1 MKNYQTGQIR
11 NLGVVAH
18 GGAGKTSL
26 VEALLFNTGVLS
38 RLGRVEDG
46 TTTSDYHPEETSRQI
61 TVHTSLVPCES
72 NGVKVNLLDTPGFS
86 DFIGEVKGALRVS
99 DAAMFVVSAVD
110 GVEVQH
116 EIIWDI
122 ADQYNLPRIVFINKM
137 DRENANF
144 ERVLD
149 DLKSK
154 FKANFVPVQIP
165 IGSFSTFNGV
175 VDIINAKAYTGE
187 GKGKETGIPGDLE
200 DDIASYREQLIEAAA
215 EGDDDLTM
223 KYLEGEELTPDEIKD
238 GLKKSVALGK
248 AVLVLAG
255 SATKNTGVA
264 QLLDVI
270 INYLPAPQE
279 NEGPMAALV
288 FKTIADP
295 FVGKM
300 NFLKVMSGK
309 FKSDTTVYN
318 SSKEKNEKIGN
329 VLFVRGKNTVQTDV
343 VNCGDMAVVVKLQD
357 TGTGDTLCDRDKH
370 VVLERIDF
378 PVPTLTVAISPKS
391 KNDEDKLGDAIS
403 KLLEEDQTMRVEK
416 NTEIK
421 QTLLTGMGE
430 LHINILVEKLK
441 RRYGVDVVLAEP
453 KVPYRETIRSK
464 VEVEGKHKKQSG
476 GRGQYG
482 HVWIRFEP
490 NPEEEFTFTEEV
502 FGGSVPRQYFPA
514 VEKGLREAIND
525 GVLAGFPTTGLKA
538 TLYDGSYHN
547 VDSSEM
553 AFKIAAH
560 LAFKKGAML
569 AKPVLLEPIMNVE
582 VRVPENNMGDIISDF
597 NTKRGRVLGTESEG
611 KQTIVKA
618 TCPLSEMYRYA
629 IDLKSITQG
638 RGSFKMEF
646 SSYEEVPGRQAEDII
661 KKAKAEAEAEK
672 EK

>member
-46 TTTSDYHPEETSRQI
+46 TTTADYHPEETARQI

-99 DAAMFVVSAVD
+99 DTAMFVVSAVD

-144 ERVLD
+144 DRVLD
-149 DLKSK
+149 DLKAK
-154 FKANFVPVQIP
+154 FKANFVPIQIP
-165 IGSFSTFNGV
+165 IGSFTTFNGV
-175 VDIINAKAYTGE
+175 VDIINGKAYTGD
-187 GKGKETGIPGDLE
+187 GKGKETGIPGELE
-200 DDIASYREQLIEAAA
+200 DDIANYREQLIEAAA

-270 INYLPAPQE
+270 INYLPAPE
-279 NEGPMAALV
+279 EKEGPMAALV

-300 NFLKVMSGK
+300 NFLRVMSGT

-318 SSKEKNEKIGN
+318 SKKEKNEKIGN
-329 VLFVRGKNTVQTDV
+329 VLFVRGKNTVQTDAV
-343 VNCGDMAVVVKLQD
+343 ACGDMAVVVKLQD
-357 TGTGDTLCDRDKH
+357 TGTGDTLCDKDKH
-370 VVLERIDF
+370 VVLEGIEF
-378 PVPTLTVAISPKS
+378 PTPTLTVAIAPKS

-403 KLLEEDQTMRVEK
+403 KLLEEDQTMKVEK

-430 LHINILVEKLK
+430 LHINIMVEKLK
-441 RRYGVDVVLAEP
+441 RRYGVDVVLADP

-490 NPEEEFTFTEEV
+490 NPEEEFTFSEEV
-502 FGGSVPRQYFPA
+502 FGGAVPRQYFPA
-514 VEKGLREAIND
+514 VEKGLREAITD

-560 LAFKKGAML
+560 LAFKKGAMA

-597 NTKRGRVLGTESEG
+597 NTRRGRVLGTESEG
-611 KQTIVKA
+611 RQTVVRA

-629 IDLKSITQG
+629 IDLKSMTQG
-638 RGSFKMEF
+638 RGSFTMEF
-646 SSYEEVPGRQAEDII
+646 SSYEEVPARQADDII

-672 EK
+672 

>member
-11 NLGVVAH
+11 NVGVVAH

-122 ADQYNLPRIVFINKM
+122 ADQNNLPRIVFINKM

-144 ERVLD
+144 DRVLD

-175 VDIINAKAYTGE
+175 VDIINEKAYTGD
-187 GKGKETGIPGDLE
+187 GKGKEIEIPGDLE
-200 DDIASYREQLIEAAA
+200 DELAGYREQLIEAAA

-223 KYLEGEELTPDEIKD
+223 KFLEGEELTPNEIRD
-238 GLKKSVALGK
+238 GLKKTVALGK

-270 INYLPAPQE
+270 INYLPTPQE

-309 FKSDTTVYN
+309 FKSDTIVYN
-318 SSKEKNEKIGN
+318 SKKEKNEKIGN

-357 TGTGDTLCDRDKH
+357 TGTGDTLCDKDKQ
-370 VVLERIDF
+370 VVLEGIDF
-378 PVPTLTVAISPKS
+378 PTPTLTVAISPKS
-391 KNDEDKLGDAIS
+391 KNDEDKLGDAVS

-430 LHINILVEKLK
+430 LHINIMVEKLK
-441 RRYGVDVVLAEP
+441 RRYGVDVVLADP
-453 KVPYRETIRSK
+453 RVPYRETIRSK

-490 NPEEEFTFTEEV
+490 NPEEEFTFAEEV

-560 LAFKKGAML
+560 LAFKKGTML

-646 SSYEEVPGRQAEDII
+646 SSYEEVPGRQAEEII